1 MLKMIKQK
9 GHMFCCCHFAVTR
22 CRTSVFYGESG
33 RYKAKSQNSRR
44 FWNL

>member
-9 GHMFCCCHFAVTR
+9 GHMFLLLSFRCHSLSHF
-22 CRTSVFYGESG
+22 CFYGESG